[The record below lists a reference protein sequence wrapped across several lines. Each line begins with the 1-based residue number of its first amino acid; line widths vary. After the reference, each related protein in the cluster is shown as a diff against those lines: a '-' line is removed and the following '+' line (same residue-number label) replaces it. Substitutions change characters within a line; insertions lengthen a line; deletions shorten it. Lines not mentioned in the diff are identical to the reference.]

1 MSSQVRNEQ
10 IQMLS
15 KTILMNET
23 NSKTTK
29 LGHVVEIGVCE
40 NVMLNRG
47 LISQTEPTLICD
59 YTK

>member
-10 IQMLS
+10 IQRLS

-29 LGHVVEIGVCE
+29 LGHVVEIGVCRE
-40 NVMLNRG
+40 RYAESWAHFPNRTHAD
-47 LISQTEPTLICD
+47 L
-59 YTK
+59 

>member
-29 LGHVVEIGVCE
+29 LGHVVEIGVCRE
-40 NVMLNRG
+40 RDAESWAHFPNRAYAD
-47 LISQTEPTLICD
+47 L
-59 YTK
+59 